1 MVLVEGIDVSRQD
14 AVSLAATLMAEGT
27 SDAISAS
34 EVIERAVRLQ
44 FARVV
49 FTPAQRTAVLSV
61 LEDPPEGLAALG
73 GLLAWAHRDQAL
85 QSSNSPSEPGGS
97 PAETSDD
104 GGEIPAADAEFE
116 THTVCAYC
124 GRRVDPTQPG
134 VTYAVEQVPASGMGD
149 LDTVADGTG
158 SYFHP
163 GCSMAAA
170 GYVERPRPT

>member
-1 MVLVEGIDVSRQD
+1 VLVEGIDVSRQD
-14 AVSLAATLMAEGT
+14 AVNLAASLTAEGT
-27 SDAISAS
+27 PDALSAA
-34 EVIERAVRLQ
+34 EVIERAARLQ

-61 LEDPPEGLAALG
+61 LEDPPEGLAELS
-73 GLLAWAHRDQAL
+73 GLLAWAYRDQAL
-85 QSSNSPSEPGGS
+85 PSSNSPSEPGES
-97 PAETSDD
+97 PAQASDVE
-104 GGEIPAADAEFE
+104 EIPAAADERSE

-134 VTYAVEQVPASGMGD
+134 VTYAVEQVPVPGMGD
-149 LDTVADGTG
+149 PDALTDGIG

-170 GYVERPRPT
+170 GYAERPRPT